1 MGTQAT
7 QVTHGIKISVETN
20 FHNQHSVAENSHF
33 LFTYH
38 ITIENKSDNIVQL
51 ISRHWDIF
59 DSSNE
64 HREVDG
70 SGVVGEQPVLAP
82 GEIFEYESAC
92 SLTTEIGKMSG
103 TYLIERKIDKTRF
116 EVIIPKFELIAPHRL
131 N

>member
-20 FHNQHSVAENSHF
+20 FHNQHSVAENNHF
-33 LFTYH
+33 LFSYH
-38 ITIENKSDNIVQL
+38 ITIENKSDNIIQL

>member
-1 MGTQAT
+1 MGIQAT
-7 QVTHGIKISVETN
+7 QLTHGIKISVETN
-20 FHNQHSVAENSHF
+20 FHNQHSVAENNHF
-33 LFTYH
+33 LFSYH

-70 SGVVGEQPVLAP
+70 DGVVGEQPILSP

-92 SLTTEIGKMSG
+92 NLTTEIGKMSG
-103 TYLIERKIDKTRF
+103 TYLIERKVDKTRF